1 METGTVMPSDM
12 QIHAV
17 KYWPE
22 PVGYQGV
29 FVNND
34 RDPYTNIYEEIHAT
48 RCCDISDARAYAGLL
63 VPGGTHWCTIMKFS
77 VGWCVFGFVL

>member
-1 METGTVMPSDM
+1 MDTGLPLTSDM

-29 FVNND
+29 FANDD

-48 RCCDISDARAYAGLL
+48 RREEQL
-63 VPGGTHWCTIMKFS
+63 
-77 VGWCVFGFVL
+77 